1 MLIDYLARFDHPTVI
16 RALTVWLFFSERDA
30 RVDCVA
36 DENRFRKA
44 QAVVSV
50 RESNRV
56 DLAGG
61 QADSNGERHGPVGDA
76 LAERG
81 FAREFRVDVM
91 RKVISGMAGVENHV
105 GFGNRAAGS
114 IARCADGIIFEVIR
128 FRHSSVSRLVSC
140 ACRPPIATD
149 SARLAVWSAAF
160 TCVRSTR
167 SPMRGRNGTERAA
180 IASSC

>member
-1 MLIDYLARFDHPTVI
+1 MLIDYLARFDYPTVI
-16 RALTVWLFFSERDA
+16 RALTVWLFFFERDA

-50 RESNRV
+50 GESNRV

-81 FAREFRVDVM
+81 FAREFRVHVM
-91 RKVISGMAGVENHV
+91 REVISGMTGVEHNI
-105 GFGNRAAGS
+105 GFRNRAAGS
-114 IARCADGIIFEVIR
+114 ISLCANCVILEIFR
-128 FRHSSVSRLVSC
+128 FDHGSVSRAPELRFS
-140 ACRPPIATD
+140 
-149 SARLAVWSAAF
+149 SAN
-160 TCVRSTR
+160 CD
-167 SPMRGRNGTERAA
+167 
-180 IASSC
+180 